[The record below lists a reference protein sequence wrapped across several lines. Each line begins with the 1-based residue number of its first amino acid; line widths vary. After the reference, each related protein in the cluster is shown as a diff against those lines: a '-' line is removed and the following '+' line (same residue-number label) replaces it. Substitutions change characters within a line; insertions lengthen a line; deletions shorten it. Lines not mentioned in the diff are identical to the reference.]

1 MTQTIVVDKNTTVVV
16 DKTTQQVVPHTQT
29 TRVIYTGVMG
39 PPGTSSLSTLS
50 DVDVTNLQTG
60 SLLVYST
67 QVQRWQSTT
76 TLENQLLNGGAF

>member
-16 DKTTQQVVPHTQT
+16 DKTTP
-29 TRVIYTGVMG
+29 RVIYTGVMG
-39 PPGTSSLSTLS
+39 PPGTSSLSTLG

-67 QVQRWQSTT
+67 QLQRWQSTT